1 MTTVLDEGV
10 IVPVLETEMIRKAFT
25 FAYRLHQGQFR
36 TTGEPFINHP
46 IRVANYVCEFKS
58 NSKNLEVLKAAALL
72 HDTVENTA
80 LNYYDLVEFFGP
92 TIAALVM
99 ELTTDEDMK
108 REIGKT
114 KYLEIRLKNMTS
126 WALTIKL
133 CDRLDNCS
141 DLHLCDEAFRIKYR
155 NETIDILEYLLNNRE
170 LTGTQKKIVLA
181 ILRKLEDYIE
191 PAEAILAAR
200 VAELK
205 ARVSMQK
212 DKTFDFGRVV
222 NRNWMMIER
231 M

>member
-46 IRVANYVCEFKS
+46 IRVANYVCEFK
-58 NSKNLEVLKAAALL
+58 L
-72 HDTVENTA
+72 TVENTA

-170 LTGTQKKIVLA
+170 LTGTLY
-181 ILRKLEDYIE
+181 RTS
-191 PAEAILAAR
+191 R
-200 VAELK
+200 
-205 ARVSMQK
+205 SS
-212 DKTFDFGRVV
+212 FSCSCG
-222 NRNWMMIER
+222 
-231 M
+231 